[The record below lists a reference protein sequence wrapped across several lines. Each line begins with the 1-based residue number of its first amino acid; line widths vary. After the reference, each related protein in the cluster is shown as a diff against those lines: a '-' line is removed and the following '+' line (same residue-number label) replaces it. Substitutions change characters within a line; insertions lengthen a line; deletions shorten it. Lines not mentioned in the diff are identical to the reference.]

1 MSASLSI
8 YPKEEAYIDSDK
20 PDKNFSNSIVVWL
33 GKENQSTEYRVLL
46 KFNCLERIPKEADIL
61 SAKLRMYVDC
71 APHPKVTGRFAA
83 RLIESPWKER
93 DVTWNSC
100 PSFAE
105 CEEGGTAYLGGIGW
119 YEWDMT
125 KFLRIWHRDARRNQ
139 GVLLLDTG
147 CGRPDS
153 KRLVGIK
160 NTKSQDIHFRPCLQ
174 VCYDMPHKT
183 CDKVVLMAR
192 NFIEKTTLVK
202 TSAEFLP
209 TNAFN
214 TSQQS
219 QVTFFIKNIDHHP
232 AEIMYEVGPDEA
244 DYVLD
249 DVIFEV
255 LPGETIAV
263 VPRIFGKYTRLLY
276 RSKSENHDTVLKVT
290 FQSHV

>member
-1 MSASLSI
+1 MSASLYL

-33 GKENQSTEYRVLL
+33 GREDKSTEYRVLL
-46 KFNCLERIPKEADIL
+46 KFDCLERIPKEAGIL
-61 SAKLRMYVDC
+61 SAKLRMYVDY
-71 APHPKVTGRFAA
+71 AAHPKVTGRFAA
-83 RLIESPWKER
+83 RQIEAPWKER
-93 DVTWNSC
+93 KVTWNNC
-100 PSFAE
+100 PDFAD
-105 CEEGGTAYLGGIGW
+105 CDDAKAAYLGGIGW

-125 KFLRIWHRDARRNQ
+125 QLLRVWHREPHTNY

-147 CGRPDS
+147 CGRPSS
-153 KRLVGIK
+153 KRLISIK
-160 NTKSQDIHFRPCLQ
+160 NTKSQDIHFRPYLQ
-174 VCYDMPHKT
+174 VCYDMPHKA

-192 NFIEKTTLVK
+192 NFMEKSILVK

-219 QVTFFIKNIDHHP
+219 QVTFFIKNIDHYP

-263 VPRIFGKYTRLLY
+263 VPRIFGKYTRLIY
-276 RSKSENHDTVLKVT
+276 RSQYENQDTVLKVT